1 MTTEKQDAKRVENV
15 LKIASKALKMG
26 KSLAIEYDG
35 LPRIV
40 EVHAIGVSKA
50 GRMSL
55 RVYQT
60 TGDSLKG
67 NIQGWKLLSVG
78 KILEAPKLLDTNS
91 SAPREGY
98 QQNDAGLI
106 EIVDQL

>member
-1 MTTEKQDAKRVENV
+1 MTTEKQV

-26 KSLAIEYDG
+26 KVLSLEYDG

-40 EVHAIGVSKA
+40 EVHAIGLSKA
-50 GRMSL
+50 GRMSM

-67 NIQGWKLLSVG
+67 NTEGWKLLSVG

-98 QQNDAGLI
+98 QQNDASMI